1 MVMQIAIEALKEAMT
16 FIGFVGGL
24 GLLAYGLDKF
34 IDWSQ
39 KFDLW

>member
-1 MVMQIAIEALKEAMT
+1 MNEMLQALKDVV
-16 FIGFVGGL
+16 IHVGFVGGL
-24 GLLAYGLDKF
+24 ALLAYGFDKF

>member
-1 MVMQIAIEALKEAMT
+1 MLVEIFRSSVVEALS
-16 FIGFVGGL
+16 FVLFVGGL
-24 GLLAYGLDKF
+24 GLLCYGFDKF